1 MTHDWLAFAKQ
12 LRSIAQTGQTYTD
25 NKYELE
31 RYQQLEALTNQM
43 FAVLGDVPIEKIEN
57 LIIPDRGYATPKVDV
72 RGAVFD
78 DQGRVLLVRE
88 IKDGLWTLPG
98 GWADV
103 NEGPSANVLKEIIE
117 ESGHRASQP
126 RLAMLKDRSLHPY
139 AHYSPDHIYKLFY
152 VCTHEGGEF
161 VPNNETDA
169 ADFFALDDLPPL
181 SEGRTLPVD
190 IHECWAFANSGAT
203 GVYSD

>member
-1 MTHDWLAFAKQ
+1 MTHDWLAFAKA

-31 RYQQLEALTNQM
+31 RYRQLETLTNQM

-103 NEGPSANVLKEIIE
+103 NESPSANVLKEIIE

-161 VPNNETDA
+161 VPNNETEA
-169 ADFFALDDLPPL
+169 ADFFDLDDLPPL
-181 SEGRTLPVD
+181 SEGRTLPTD
-190 IHECWAFANSGAT
+190 IHECRAFALSGAA